1 MEDDAAPVDDEVPE
15 GLDAD
20 ADASADGEEAGDG
33 EQGEDPAA
41 AAPKPKAVDLS
52 SFKGRQ
58 SEAIVNAAA
67 AGNVALVAR
76 FLDPGETV
84 KSLPID
90 VNSVDSAR
98 LTPLMWAV
106 RNRHA
111 GVLAFLLRSAPDLDL
126 DRRDR
131 SGRTALHWCVWERCY
146 KFMRMLLRRGAG
158 TSPRDHIGRTPL
170 CCAVD
175 AGDTTA
181 LRILLDA
188 RADIDAADCVGRT
201 PLFHAIVGCTTSEQ
215 RTKAVLEE
223 LLARGA
229 DVNLAD
235 REGQTPLIWCAQRNY
250 PALLRQLAATGR
262 CDPEIEDNSRR
273 TALDHAAGIGEGNGG
288 GPFCT
293 TLLADAELGRA
304 RLAERH
310 EAFHSKAMAI
320 AAAPRSRSAR
330 GAARL
335 VKDRA
340 MNDVLPRVRSK
351 IQAAAYVAGGQD
363 WDKLFRFYDKSGD
376 GELQI
381 DELTNAIRRDL
392 KLAPK
397 DVSKDEIE
405 IVFNFLDKD
414 GGGSVD
420 MDELLNFIDPEKY
433 PLESTHVSFAGA
445 GALKVAASRW
455 HTKAAAHLQ
464 ADAVADFRVDRT
476 IGSMSWYQAPKKK
489 LGVVKAH
496 LSAGDMKKK
505 ASPSAKLAPLASSQ
519 SAPAI
524 VGFEGF
530 AGFVGFESLEFD
542 DMSVGSL
549 PSVSSSMVGGR
560 ISLGSMG

>member
-1 MEDDAAPVDDEVPE
+1 
-15 GLDAD
+15 
-20 ADASADGEEAGDG
+20 
-33 EQGEDPAA
+33 
-41 AAPKPKAVDLS
+41 
-52 SFKGRQ
+52 
-58 SEAIVNAAA
+58 
-67 AGNVALVAR
+67 
-76 FLDPGETV
+76 
-84 KSLPID
+84 
-90 VNSVDSAR
+90 
-98 LTPLMWAV
+98 
-106 RNRHA
+106 
-111 GVLAFLLRSAPDLDL
+111 
-126 DRRDR
+126 
-131 SGRTALHWCVWERCY
+131 
-146 KFMRMLLRRGAG
+146 
-158 TSPRDHIGRTPL
+158 
-170 CCAVD
+170 
-175 AGDTTA
+175 
-181 LRILLDA
+181 
-188 RADIDAADCVGRT
+188 
-201 PLFHAIVGCTTSEQ
+201 
-215 RTKAVLEE
+215 
-223 LLARGA
+223 
-229 DVNLAD
+229 
-235 REGQTPLIWCAQRNY
+235 
-250 PALLRQLAATGR
+250 
-262 CDPEIEDNSRR
+262 
-273 TALDHAAGIGEGNGG
+273 
-288 GPFCT
+288 
-293 TLLADAELGRA
+293 
-304 RLAERH
+304 
-310 EAFHSKAMAI
+310 
-320 AAAPRSRSAR
+320 
-330 GAARL
+330 
-335 VKDRA
+335 

-476 IGSMSWYQAPKKK
+476 ISNMSWYQAPKKK
-489 LGVVKAH
+489 LGIVKAS
-496 LSAGDMKKK
+496 LAMGDIKKK

-530 AGFVGFESLEFD
+530 AGFEGFESLEFD

-549 PSVSSSMVGGR
+549 PSVGSSVLGGR